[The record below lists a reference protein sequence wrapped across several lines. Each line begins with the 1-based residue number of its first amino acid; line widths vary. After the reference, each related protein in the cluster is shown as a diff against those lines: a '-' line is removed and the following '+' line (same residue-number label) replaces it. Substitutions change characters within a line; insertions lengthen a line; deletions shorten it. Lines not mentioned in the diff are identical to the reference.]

1 MPIRL
6 IFAVFVIFALLGD
19 ARIFLFVLNRVVFG
33 SHRQER
39 SPWHFLMYIVPPV
52 LLLLT
57 GLFWIVPR
65 WLDRPHE
72 APELAAI
79 GTAWLIIAAAVG
91 MSWVLDRVR
100 VHSAPWRAQRRLRH
114 RGHSTRNL
122 HRRCCGRPGRLSHR
136 LSDRHP
142 RRIV

>member
-39 SPWHFLMYIVPPV
+39 SPWHFLMYTVPPV

-57 GLFWIVPR
+57 AVFWIVPL

-72 APELAAI
+72 AVAVAAI
-79 GTAWLIIAAAVG
+79 GTTWLIVAAAVG
-91 MSWVLDRVR
+91 MSWVLDRIRVLAFPQQPLTGVR
-100 VHSAPWRAQRRLRH
+100 
-114 RGHSTRNL
+114 
-122 HRRCCGRPGRLSHR
+122 
-136 LSDRHP
+136 DEK
-142 RRIV
+142 